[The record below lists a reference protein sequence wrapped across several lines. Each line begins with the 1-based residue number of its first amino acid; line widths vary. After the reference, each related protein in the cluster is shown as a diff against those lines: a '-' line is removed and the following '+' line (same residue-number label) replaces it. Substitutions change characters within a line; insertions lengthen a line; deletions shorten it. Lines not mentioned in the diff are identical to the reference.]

1 MPQDNNRDPQEQ
13 QISPQRSNP
22 GQQQHEA
29 DEPVN
34 KAPQPTEQNLHAEE
48 VGQPGRVDHHLFRC
62 DHGRTLLVDFENEG
76 LTLSIRDKP
85 AAPPLRLTAPAQG
98 ELFVGKGGSAAMKDQ
113 ALQLEMADGTR
124 RTCVRANKG

>member
-1 MPQDNNRDPQEQ
+1 MRSFPLMPSRIGILPAATTLALAAC
-13 QISPQRSNP
+13 SP
-22 GQQQHEA
+22 G
-29 DEPVN
+29 